1 MKVLD
6 SSRPAGREG
15 AVEKPLP
22 WVVRAAHREPL
33 AATPVWFMR
42 QAGRSLPEYR
52 AIRER
57 YDILAICQSSELCLE
72 VTLQPV
78 RRLGVDAAVLF
89 ADIMLPVMFGLGVG
103 VRLVEN
109 VGPVVDVPIR
119 EAADLRRLRALP
131 AEEAVPFVLETIR
144 LLRRALEPERAVI
157 GFAGAPFTL
166 AGYLI
171 EGRPSRDFL
180 ITKGLMRGSPDLWR
194 GLMDRLTAMAI
205 DYLRAQAGAGADI
218 VQLFDSWVGC
228 LSPHDYQ
235 AHVYPYTERIFDA
248 LRADGIPA
256 IHFGTGTAGILPAM
270 VAAGGDVIGLD
281 WRVDLVQ
288 TWEQVIGPMRGV
300 QGNLDPAVLL
310 SPFAVVEQE
319 ARRILDG
326 VNHRPGHIFNL
337 GHGVLP
343 ETPVEHLQRLVELV
357 HGT

>member
-6 SSRPAGREG
+6 SSPPAGRDG

-22 WVVRAAHREPL
+22 SLVRAARREPL

-57 YDILAICQSSELCLE
+57 YDLLAICQSPELCLE

-89 ADIMLPVMFGLGVG
+89 ADIMLPVMFGLGVE

-109 VGPVVDVPIR
+109 IGPVVDAPIR
-119 EAADLRRLRALP
+119 DAADLRRLRALP
-131 AEEAVPFVLETIR
+131 AEQSVPFVLETIR
-144 LLRRALEPERAVI
+144 LLRRALAPERAVI

-180 ITKGLMRGSPDLWR
+180 VAKGLMHGSPDLWH
-194 GLMDRLTAMAI
+194 GLMDQLTAMVI
-205 DYLRAQAGAGADI
+205 DYLRAQARAGADI
-218 VQLFDSWVGC
+218 LQLFDSWAGC
-228 LSPHDYQ
+228 LSPHDYR
-235 AHVYPYTERIFDA
+235 VGVFPYVERIFDS
-248 LRADGIPA
+248 LRAEGIPA

-288 TWEQVIGPMRGV
+288 TWEQVIGSGRGV
-300 QGNLDPAVLL
+300 QGNLDPSVLL
-310 SPFAVVEQE
+310 SPWPVVEQVT
-319 ARRILDG
+319 RGILDG
-326 VNHRPGHIFNL
+326 VHHRPGHIFNL

-343 ETPVEHLQRLVELV
+343 ETPVEQLQRLVELV
-357 HGT
+357 HGA

>member
-6 SSRPAGREG
+6 PSPPAGRDG
-15 AVEKPLP
+15 AVDKPVPSL
-22 WVVRAAHREPL
+22 VRAARREPL

-57 YDILAICQSSELCLE
+57 YDILAICQSPELCLE

-89 ADIMLPVMFGLGVG
+89 ADIMLPVMFGLGVD

-109 VGPVVDVPIR
+109 VGPVVDAPIR
-119 EAADLRRLRALP
+119 EPADLRRLRAP
-131 AEEAVPFVLETIR
+131 PPEQSVPFVLETIR
-144 LLRRALEPERAVI
+144 LLRRALEAERAVI

-180 ITKGLMRGSPDLWR
+180 ITKGLMRGSPDLWH
-194 GLMDRLTAMAI
+194 GLMDRLTEMVI
-205 DYLRAQAGAGADI
+205 DYLRAQARAGAD
-218 VQLFDSWVGC
+218 VLQVFDSWVGC
-228 LSPHDYQ
+228 LSPDDYQ
-235 AHVYPYTERIFDA
+235 VHVYPYMLRIFDA

-288 TWEQVIGPMRGV
+288 TWEQVIGPRRAV
-300 QGNLDPAVLL
+300 QGNLDPSMLL
-310 SPFAVVEQE
+310 GPWPVVEQG

-343 ETPVEHLQRLVELV
+343 ETPVEHLQRLVELI
-357 HGT
+357 HGA